1 MPILKMALRQFW
13 VRLEIMQAWVEHINN
28 MNNRKQ
34 DISRLKTLKSDIIKL
49 IQIIQKDASW
59 KNRKNANILTWAL
72 FHMQQY
78 LNGQV
83 VKLKIYS
90 EFLYTGILTVGN
102 DGIPVIDRDLAK
114 VKYYEP
120 WRNVLAHIDS
130 VKKSVTDVK
139 EEILGD
145 KLDDKADEEGLKD
158 NLHQLEM
165 LGKLLEDNDED
176 YIITEG
182 QLKDAIES
190 ADDRATRFR
199 EKLELAYTYNQIDR
213 KSVV

>member
-1 MPILKMALRQFW
+1 
-13 VRLEIMQAWVEHINN
+13 
-28 MNNRKQ
+28 
-34 DISRLKTLKSDIIKL
+34 
-49 IQIIQKDASW
+49 
-59 KNRKNANILTWAL
+59 
-72 FHMQQY
+72 MQQY

-165 LGKLLEDNDED
+165 LGKLLEDNYED
-176 YIITEG
+176 YIITE
-182 QLKDAIES
+182 
-190 ADDRATRFR
+190 
-199 EKLELAYTYNQIDR
+199 
-213 KSVV
+213 